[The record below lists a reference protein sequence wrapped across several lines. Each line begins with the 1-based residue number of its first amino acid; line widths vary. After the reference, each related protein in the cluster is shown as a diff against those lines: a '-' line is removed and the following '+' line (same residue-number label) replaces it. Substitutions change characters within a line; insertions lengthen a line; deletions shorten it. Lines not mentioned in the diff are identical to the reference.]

1 MIGINIKWCLIQ
13 NHGTDDKKLK
23 NIKNMRKQNI

>member
-13 NHGTDDKKLK
+13 NHRKDDKKLK
-23 NIKNMRKQNI
+23 YIKNMRKQNI

>member
-13 NHGTDDKKLK
+13 NLRKDDKKAK
-23 NIKNMRKQNI
+23 EYKNMRKQNI